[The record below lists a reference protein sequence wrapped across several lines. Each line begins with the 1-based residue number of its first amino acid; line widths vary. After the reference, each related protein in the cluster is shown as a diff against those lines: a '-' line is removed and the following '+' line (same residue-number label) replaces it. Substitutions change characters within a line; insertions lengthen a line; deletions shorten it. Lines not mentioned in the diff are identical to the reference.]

1 MSARRLGA
9 LTVVGAAL
17 ISGCSFG
24 TFQTAHTQAP
34 ATVSVTPGVTQVF
47 NRIDEEQGRGLS
59 TNLGGQL
66 GGRVGITERLDAG
79 LGTFLA
85 TGVKLDAKVN
95 VLDPLQKLAIAP
107 RLGAGR
113 RWIEREIWMVEGGAL
128 ASYRFFDWFEPYL
141 GLTFA
146 NHWIEPE
153 PPQVDL
159 PPNVVATSG
168 TGDGL
173 LQLSMGVE
181 LVASRH
187 FAVLAE
193 YGHWFV
199 LNNDPGDYYRF
210 LPTNIAGLAL
220 RIGKVRR

>member
-1 MSARRLGA
+1 MSARSLGA
-9 LTVVGAAL
+9 LAVVATAL
-17 ISGCSFG
+17 LGGCSFG

-34 ATVSVTPGVTQVF
+34 ATVSVTPGVAQVF
-47 NRIDEEQGRGLS
+47 NSIDDEQGRELA
-59 TNLGGQL
+59 TNVGAQL

-79 LGTFLA
+79 VGTFLGM
-85 TGVKLDAKVN
+85 GVKADAKVN
-95 VLDPLQKLAIAP
+95 VLDPQRKLAVAP

-113 RWIEREIWMVEGGAL
+113 RWIQREIWMVEGGVI
-128 ASYRFFDWFEPYL
+128 ASYRVFDWFEPYL

-153 PPQVDL
+153 PPRIDL
-159 PPNVVATSG
+159 PPGVVGSSG

-173 LQLSMGVE
+173 LQLSLGVE
-181 LVASRH
+181 LAATRH

-210 LPTNIAGLAL
+210 LPTNIAGLAV
-220 RIGKVRR
+220 RIGRVRR